1 MVVTDVADNK
11 FEPNRRTTRAE
22 FAAIII
28 RALGLKPGTGM
39 SSFKD
44 VRVSDWYFE
53 SIQTAVSY
61 GIIKGYN
68 EETFTPNTTIT
79 REQAMTMIARAMEI
93 TGLNAELANDEGGKL
108 LEVYSDRA
116 AVSAYATDSIA
127 KCVKTGVVSGR
138 ENNTLAP
145 KAYVTR
151 AEVAVM
157 AERLLQKSD
166 LI

>member
-68 EETFTPNTTIT
+68 EETFAPNTTIT
-79 REQAMTMIARAMEI
+79 REQAMT
-93 TGLNAELANDEGGKL
+93 TVSQNALRQVWHLAEATIPLRQKL
-108 LEVYSDRA
+108 MLHVQR
-116 AVSAYATDSIA
+116 
-127 KCVKTGVVSGR
+127 
-138 ENNTLAP
+138 
-145 KAYVTR
+145 
-151 AEVAVM
+151 
-157 AERLLQKSD
+157 
-166 LI
+166 